1 LKLEWVCYTI
11 VACAILHNICK
22 PANHPDLDEED
33 QDDVNE
39 EKEAEVELVPANEA
53 VRRQQGEILR
63 NNVAEQLLNN

>member
-22 PANHPDLDEED
+22 PANDPDLEED

-39 EKEAEVELVPANEA
+39 EEEAEVEV
-53 VRRQQGEILR
+53 VQQTR
-63 NNVAEQLLNN
+63 LLEGSRERF